1 MPSSAHGRNTT
12 SARSWRLAERG
23 YPSTKP
29 STSSTIGST
38 SLRASAGPSPER
50 HSLHRRVAAGNE
62 SLPPDV
68 YESLKYYER
77 WAAGAE
83 IILIEKGILTREEI
97 DAKTVE
103 LDERWS

>member
-1 MPSSAHGRNTT
+1 MTEANSSTPVHDRGGWPHAGPINQAEHQLDD
-12 SARSWRLAERG
+12 WEYLAEGISGALANKGIRCTNE
-23 YPSTKP
+23 SR
-29 STSSTIGST
+29 
-38 SLRASAGPSPER
+38 RAM
-50 HSLHRRVAAGNE
+50 E

-97 DAKTVE
+97 DAKTAE
-103 LDERWS
+103 LDQRWF

>member
-1 MPSSAHGRNTT
+1 MTNASFPSPVHDRGGWPNAGPIDQTNHQLDD
-12 SARSWRLAERG
+12 WEYLAEGISGALAAKGVRCTDE
-23 YPSTKP
+23 SR
-29 STSSTIGST
+29 
-38 SLRASAGPSPER
+38 RAM
-50 HSLHRRVAAGNE
+50 E

-97 DAKTVE
+97 DGKMAE
-103 LDERWS
+103 LDKRWS